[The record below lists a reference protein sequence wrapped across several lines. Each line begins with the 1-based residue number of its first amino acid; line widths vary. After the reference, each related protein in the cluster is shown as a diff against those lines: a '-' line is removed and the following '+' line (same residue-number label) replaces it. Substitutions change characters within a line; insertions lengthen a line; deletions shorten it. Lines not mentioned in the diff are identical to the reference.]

1 MKKKILMIIL
11 FLLIIIVGI
20 VFFAKREAPVGSEP
34 KKTSGISNT
43 EISNTKMS
51 LVTSLEDE
59 ISDNTAWCGTF
70 NLIWNDL
77 KNELAKQDIIFE
89 PQPEMVKN
97 LNQGTFNTSY
107 LSEDSYYKVY
117 GVPSLQLKA
126 EIEKAI
132 KEKFDENSDILNDF
146 DWENVSPEDYF
157 LYAML
162 KKNFEFPKVFTELE
176 SGTFGN
182 YENVK
187 YFGIDESTE
196 KQVREQV
203 AVLYYNSEDDFAV
216 KLLTKGN
223 DEVILVKG
231 NKANSFAK
239 IYEEIMQKSENYEGA
254 YDLAEGEI
262 LQIPNINFD
271 LKKEIEEVEGKPFS
285 FANGESYRISQALQT
300 IQFELDKKGGKIKS
314 EAGMMVNKMAV
325 MEPTEPRKF
334 LIDDTFTIFL
344 KEQEKELPYFAAKIS
359 DISQVQKDTQK
370 TANSEKPE
378 ETENAYF
385 YGKIVESTKDFILV
399 EPKEGE
405 NIRNSA
411 DKISIG
417 LDGENDYMYEVGTNV
432 KITYN
437 GTIMET
443 YPAQVEAI
451 DIEIKSAENFE
462 IRFYDKSYESQQKV
476 RPILEKNESEK
487 YDYNIFAYMGQ
498 VSILIDGEE
507 MPLRDALLQNKIIMN
522 EIIAKANQDLD
533 AGKLDGDMYQD
544 GGSMI
549 YKYENYTIIKVHN
562 LEGNRDVYIGTPNMT
577 LNDLEV

>member
-1 MKKKILMIIL
+1 MKKKILMILL
-11 FLLIIIVGI
+11 FLLIIIAGI
-20 VFFAKREAPVGSEP
+20 VFFAKREAPAEPQP
-34 KKTSGISNT
+34 KKTPGISNA
-43 EISNTKMS
+43 EISNTKMN

-97 LNQGTFNTSY
+97 LNKGTFNTSH

-117 GVPSLQLKA
+117 GVPSLELKA

-132 KEKFDENSDILNDF
+132 KEKFDETSDILDAF
-146 DWENVSPEDYF
+146 DWENATPEDYF

-162 KKNFEFPKVFTELE
+162 KKQFEFPKVFTELE
-176 SGTFGN
+176 NGKFGN
-182 YENVK
+182 YDNVQ
-187 YFGIDESTE
+187 YFGINGKTE
-196 KQVREQV
+196 EEVRQQVV
-203 AVLYYNSEDDFAV
+203 VLYYDSEDDFAV

-223 DEVILVKG
+223 DEVILAKG

-239 IYEEIMQKSENYEGA
+239 IYEEIMQKSENYDGA
-254 YDLAEGEI
+254 FDLTEGEI

-285 FANGESYRISQALQT
+285 FANGDSYFISKALQT

-334 LIDDTFTIFL
+334 LIDDTFTLFL
-344 KEQEKELPYFAAKIS
+344 KEQEKELPYFATKVS
-359 DISQVQKDTQK
+359 DISQVQKGINK
-370 TANSEKPE
+370 TANAEKPE
-378 ETENAYF
+378 ENAYF
-385 YGKIVESTKDFILV
+385 YGKIVESTKDSILV

-405 NIRNSA
+405 EIRNSA

-417 LDGENDYMYEVGTNV
+417 LGGENDYMYEVGTNV
-432 KITYN
+432 KVTYN

-451 DIEIKSAENFE
+451 DIEIRSAEEFE
-462 IRFYDKSYESQQKV
+462 IRFYDKSMESQQKV
-476 RPILEKNESEK
+476 RPVLEKSESEK
-487 YDYNIFAYMGQ
+487 YDYNVYSYMGQ

-507 MPLRDALLQNKIIMN
+507 MALRDALLENKITMD

-549 YKYENYTIIKVHN
+549 YKYGNYTIIKVHN
-562 LEGNRDVYIGTPNMT
+562 LDGNRDVYIGTPDMT

>member
-1 MKKKILMIIL
+1 MKKILMIIL
-11 FLLIIIVGI
+11 FLLIIIAGI
-20 VFFAKREAPVGSEP
+20 VFFAKREAPVEPEP
-34 KKTSGISNT
+34 KKTT
-43 EISNTKMS
+43 EISNTKMN

-59 ISDNTAWCGTF
+59 ISSNTAWCGTF

-77 KNELAKQDIIFE
+77 KNDLAKQDIIFD

-97 LNQGTFNTSY
+97 LNKGTFNTSY
-107 LSEDSYYKVY
+107 LAEDSYYKVY
-117 GVPSLQLKA
+117 GVPSLELKA
-126 EIEKAI
+126 KIEKAI
-132 KEKFDENSDILNDF
+132 KEKFDETSDILDAF
-146 DWENVSPEDYF
+146 DWENASPEDYF

-162 KKNFEFPKVFTELE
+162 KKQFEFPQVFTELE
-176 SGTFGN
+176 NGTFGN

-187 YFGIDESTE
+187 YFGIDENTE

-203 AVLYYNSEDDFAV
+203 AVLYYDSEDDFAI

-239 IYEEIMQKSENYEGA
+239 IYEEIMQKSENYDGA
-254 YDLAEGEI
+254 YDFAEGEI

-271 LKKEIEEVEGKPFS
+271 LKKEIEEVEGKPFL
-285 FANGESYRISQALQT
+285 FDNGESYRISQALQT

-325 MEPTEPRKF
+325 MEPTKPRKF
-334 LIDDTFTIFL
+334 LIDNTFTIFL
-344 KEQEKELPYFAAKIS
+344 KEQEKDLPYFAAKIS
-359 DISQVQKDTQK
+359 DISQVQKEIRK
-370 TANSEKPE
+370 TANAEKPE

-385 YGKIVESTKDFILV
+385 YGKVVESTANSILV

-405 NIRNSA
+405 KIRNSA
-411 DKISIG
+411 DKISIDLG
-417 LDGENDYMYEVGTNV
+417 GQNDYLYEVGTNV

-437 GTIMET
+437 GMIMET
-443 YPAQVEAI
+443 YPAKIEAI

-462 IRFYDKSYESQQKV
+462 IRFYDKSMESQQKV
-476 RPILEKNESEK
+476 RPILGKNESEK

-498 VSILIDGEE
+498 VSILIDDEE
-507 MPLRDALLQNKIIMN
+507 MPLRDALLEGKITMD
-522 EIIAKANQDLD
+522 EIISKANQDVQD
-533 AGKLDGDMYQD
+533 QKISGDQYND

-549 YKYENYTIIKVHN
+549 YKYGNYTIIKVHN

>member
-11 FLLIIIVGI
+11 FLLIIIAGI
-20 VFFAKREAPVGSEP
+20 VFFAKREAPVELEP
-34 KKTSGISNT
+34 KKTP
-43 EISNTKMS
+43 EISNTKMN

-59 ISDNTAWCGTF
+59 ISSNTAWCGTF

-77 KNELAKQDIIFE
+77 KNDLAKQDIIFD

-97 LNQGTFNTSY
+97 LNKGTFNTSY
-107 LSEDSYYKVY
+107 LAEDSYYKVY
-117 GVPSLQLKA
+117 GVPSLELKA
-126 EIEKAI
+126 KIEKAI
-132 KEKFDENSDILNDF
+132 KEKFDETSDILDAF
-146 DWENVSPEDYF
+146 DWENASPEDYF

-162 KKNFEFPKVFTELE
+162 KKQFEFPQVFTELE
-176 SGTFGN
+176 NGTFGN

-187 YFGIDESTE
+187 YFGIDENTE

-203 AVLYYNSEDDFAV
+203 AVLYYDSEDDFAI

-239 IYEEIMQKSENYEGA
+239 IYEEIMQKSENYDGA
-254 YDLAEGEI
+254 YDFAEGEI

-271 LKKEIEEVEGKPFS
+271 LKKEIEEVEGKPFL
-285 FANGESYRISQALQT
+285 FDNGESYRISQALQT

-325 MEPTEPRKF
+325 MEPTKPRKF

-344 KEQEKELPYFAAKIS
+344 KEQEKDLPYFAAKIS
-359 DISQVQKDTQK
+359 DISQVQKEIRK
-370 TANSEKPE
+370 TANAEKPE

-385 YGKIVESTKDFILV
+385 YGKVVESTANSILV

-405 NIRNSA
+405 KIRNSA
-411 DKISIG
+411 DKISIDLG
-417 LDGENDYMYEVGTNV
+417 GQNDYLYEVGTNV

-437 GTIMET
+437 GMIMET
-443 YPAQVEAI
+443 YPAKIEAI

-462 IRFYDKSYESQQKV
+462 IRFYDKSMESQQKV
-476 RPILEKNESEK
+476 RPILGKNESEK

-498 VSILIDGEE
+498 VSILIDDEE
-507 MPLRDALLQNKIIMN
+507 MPLRDALLEGKITMD
-522 EIIAKANQDLD
+522 EIISKANQDVQD
-533 AGKLDGDMYQD
+533 QKISGDQYND

-549 YKYENYTIIKVHN
+549 YKYGNYTIIKVHN

>member
-1 MKKKILMIIL
+1 MKKILMIIL
-11 FLLIIIVGI
+11 FLLIIIAGI
-20 VFFAKREAPVGSEP
+20 VFFAKREAPVEPEP
-34 KKTSGISNT
+34 KKTP
-43 EISNTKMS
+43 EISNTKMN

-59 ISDNTAWCGTF
+59 ISSNTAWCGTF

-77 KNELAKQDIIFE
+77 KNDLAKQDIIFD

-97 LNQGTFNTSY
+97 LNKGTFNTSH

-117 GVPSLQLKA
+117 GTPSLELKA
-126 EIEKAI
+126 KIEKAI
-132 KEKFDENSDILNDF
+132 KEKFDETSDILDAF
-146 DWENVSPEDYF
+146 DWENASPEDYF

-162 KKNFEFPKVFTELE
+162 KKQFEFPQVFTELE
-176 SGTFGN
+176 NGTFGN

-187 YFGIDESTE
+187 YFGIDENTE

-203 AVLYYNSEDDFAV
+203 AVLYYDSEDDFAI

-239 IYEEIMQKSENYEGA
+239 IYEEIMQKSENYDGA
-254 YDLAEGEI
+254 YDFAEGEI

-271 LKKEIEEVEGKPFS
+271 LKKEIEEVEGKPFL
-285 FANGESYRISQALQT
+285 FDNGESYRISQALQT

-325 MEPTEPRKF
+325 MEPTKPRKF
-334 LIDDTFTIFL
+334 LIDNTFTIFL
-344 KEQEKELPYFAAKIS
+344 KEQEKDLPYFAAKIS
-359 DISQVQKDTQK
+359 DISQVQKEIRK
-370 TANSEKPE
+370 TANAEKPE

-385 YGKIVESTKDFILV
+385 YGKVVESTANSILV

-405 NIRNSA
+405 KIRNSA
-411 DKISIG
+411 DKISIDLG
-417 LDGENDYMYEVGTNV
+417 GQNDYLYEVGTNV

-437 GTIMET
+437 GMVMET
-443 YPAQVEAI
+443 YPAKIEAI

-462 IRFYDKSYESQQKV
+462 IRFYDKSMESQQKV
-476 RPILEKNESEK
+476 RPILGKNESEK

-498 VSILIDGEE
+498 VSILIDDEE
-507 MPLRDALLQNKIIMN
+507 MPLRDALLEGKITMD
-522 EIIAKANQDLD
+522 EIISKANQDVQD
-533 AGKLDGDMYQD
+533 QKISGDQYND

-549 YKYENYTIIKVHN
+549 YKYGNYTIIKVHN

>member
-1 MKKKILMIIL
+1 MCSSDLA
-11 FLLIIIVGI
+11 GI
-20 VFFAKREAPVGSEP
+20 VFFAKREAPAEPQP
-34 KKTSGISNT
+34 KKTPGISNA
-43 EISNTKMS
+43 EISNTKMN

-97 LNQGTFNTSY
+97 LNKGTFNTSH

-117 GVPSLQLKA
+117 GVPSLELKA

-132 KEKFDENSDILNDF
+132 KEKFDETSDILDAF
-146 DWENVSPEDYF
+146 DWENATPEDYF

-162 KKNFEFPKVFTELE
+162 KKQFEFPKVFTELE
-176 SGTFGN
+176 NGKFGN
-182 YENVK
+182 YDNVQ
-187 YFGIDESTE
+187 YFGINGKTE
-196 KQVREQV
+196 EEVRQQVV
-203 AVLYYNSEDDFAV
+203 VLYYDSEDDFAV

-223 DEVILVKG
+223 DEVILAKG

-239 IYEEIMQKSENYEGA
+239 IYEEIMQKSENYDGA
-254 YDLAEGEI
+254 FDLTEGEI

-285 FANGESYRISQALQT
+285 FANGDSYFISKALQT

-334 LIDDTFTIFL
+334 LIDDTFTLFL
-344 KEQEKELPYFAAKIS
+344 KEQEKELPYFATKVS
-359 DISQVQKDTQK
+359 DISQVQKGINK
-370 TANSEKPE
+370 TANAEKPE
-378 ETENAYF
+378 ENAYF
-385 YGKIVESTKDFILV
+385 YGKIVESTKDSILV

-405 NIRNSA
+405 EIRNSA

-417 LDGENDYMYEVGTNV
+417 LGGENDYMYEVGTNV
-432 KITYN
+432 KVTYN

-451 DIEIKSAENFE
+451 DIEIRSAEEFE
-462 IRFYDKSYESQQKV
+462 IRFYDKSMESQQKV
-476 RPILEKNESEK
+476 RPVLEKSESEK
-487 YDYNIFAYMGQ
+487 YDYNVYSYMGQ

-507 MPLRDALLQNKIIMN
+507 MALRDALLENKITMD

-549 YKYENYTIIKVHN
+549 YKYGNYTIIKVHN
-562 LEGNRDVYIGTPNMT
+562 LDGNRDVYIGTPDMT